1 MYSLTP
7 TLVTCSLYSNV
18 GRDLLMQHVK
28 RASQYAGFSEET
40 INYIDNL
47 VVVNMEHS
55 YFYELAGIFLTTSGF
70 SMGDISALRDSELD
84 TFPKLDSYSLLEKNE
99 HYFRFKDDVNADP
112 QGTRDEVLQS
122 IKIISTSY
130 HQELQLNV
138 EINMVQGK
146 FLNLRIYNQVDTDV
160 LYTTILRKKN
170 SKFNIIPPSSN
181 TREQYK
187 SCAGRTYFGMT
198 RTHCSDPREQE
209 RQVHIVKH
217 ILKLKGF
224 SEKRIINMNKK

>member
-1 MYSLTP
+1 
-7 TLVTCSLYSNV
+7 
-18 GRDLLMQHVK
+18 
-28 RASQYAGFSEET
+28 
-40 INYIDNL
+40 
-47 VVVNMEHS
+47 MEHS

-84 TFPKLDSYSLLEKNE
+84 TFLKLDYYSLLEKNE

-112 QGTRDEVLQS
+112 QGTRYEYYNPSKLFLH
-122 IKIISTSY
+122 

-170 SKFNIIPPSSN
+170 SKLNIIPPSSN